1 MVDNIKKNWH
11 IFWLFALYSFKVT
24 FRHPAGVVLFTI
36 GKIIRFGMFFLF
48 VMVLVYSTKVLVGY
62 TPEQTIIFYLTYN
75 IVDSISQLLFREVY
89 RFRQLVISGEFDTV
103 LVKPFH
109 PFLKILVGGIDILD
123 SVITLLYI
131 GIAIFFIVQ
140 LPTFNFVHLI
150 LYFALIMNA
159 LVIATSFH
167 IGVLALGIL
176 TTEVD
181 HAIMIYRDMTRLGTF
196 PIDIYKQPIRF
207 FFTFI
212 IPIGI
217 MISIPVKSL
226 LNVLTFEL
234 YIISFSFA
242 IVCLFLSLKLWD
254 YALKKYQSWGG

>member
-1 MVDNIKKNWH
+1 MRKNWN
-11 IFWLFALYSFKVT
+11 IFWLFALYSLKVT
-24 FRHPAGVVLFTI
+24 FRHPAGVVLFML

-48 VMVLVYSTKVLVGY
+48 VLVLVYSTKVLVGY

-75 IVDSISQLLFREVY
+75 IIDSIAQLMFREVY

-103 LVKPFH
+103 LVKPYH
-109 PFLKILVGGIDILD
+109 PFLKILVGGVDVLD
-123 SVITLLYI
+123 ALISVLYI
-131 GIAIFFIVQ
+131 GLAIFFIMN
-140 LPTFNFVHLI
+140 LPEFSAIHLL
-150 LYFALIMNA
+150 LYIALIINA
-159 LVIATSFH
+159 LIIATSFH
-167 IGVLALGIL
+167 IGVLAMGIL

-207 FFTFI
+207 IFTFV

-226 LNVLTFEL
+226 LNLLSVEV
-234 YIISFSFA
+234 YVISFVFSIA
-242 IVCLFLSLKLWD
+242 SLVLSLKLWN
-254 YALKKYQSWGG
+254 YALRKYQSWGG

>member
-1 MVDNIKKNWH
+1 MKKSWN
-11 IFWLFALYSFKVT
+11 IFWLFALFSLKVT
-24 FRHPAGVVLFTI
+24 FRHPAGVVLFTL
-36 GKIIRFGMFFLF
+36 GKIIRFAMFFLF
-48 VMVLVYSTKVLVGY
+48 VLIMVYSTKVLVGY

-75 IVDSISQLLFREVY
+75 IIDSIAQLMFREVY

-103 LVKPFH
+103 LVKPYH

-123 SVITLLYI
+123 AIISILYI
-131 GIAIFFIVQ
+131 GIAIYFIIH
-140 LPTFNFVHLI
+140 LPTFSITHLF
-150 LYFALIMNA
+150 LYIALIINA
-159 LVIATSFH
+159 LIIATSFH

-207 FFTFI
+207 IFTFV

-226 LNVLTFEL
+226 LNLLSIQL
-234 YIISFSFA
+234 YIISFAFSLVTLFA
-242 IVCLFLSLKLWD
+242 SLKLWD

>member
-1 MVDNIKKNWH
+1 MVDNIKKNWR
-11 IFWLFALYSFKVT
+11 IFWLFAVYSFKVT

-75 IVDSISQLLFREVY
+75 IIDSISQLLFREVY

-123 SVITLLYI
+123 SIITLIYI
-131 GIAIFFIVQ
+131 ALAVYFIMQ
-140 LPTFNFVHLI
+140 LPSFSIMHLI
-150 LYFALIMNA
+150 LYFALIINA

-196 PIDIYKQPIRF
+196 PIDIYKQPIQF

-217 MISIPVKSL
+217 MMSIPVKSL
-226 LNVLTFEL
+226 LNLLSFNL
-234 YIISFSFA
+234 YVISFSFA
-242 IVCLFLSLKLWD
+242 IVSLFLALKLWD